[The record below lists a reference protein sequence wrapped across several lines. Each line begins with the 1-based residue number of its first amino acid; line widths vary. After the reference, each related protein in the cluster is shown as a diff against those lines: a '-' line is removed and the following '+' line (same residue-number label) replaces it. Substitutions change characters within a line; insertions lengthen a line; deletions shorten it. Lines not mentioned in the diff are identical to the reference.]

1 MTVLP
6 AIVLHGQRRI
16 CQMTLLAFI
25 GQHQFLGRCNKL
37 TLPLEQRRQHSMNLR
52 DLGIPGMPHNELLA
66 VEIASFS
73 PGSDQLGVNQFQ
85 HDLRMPNVIWVGHDE
100 SLGRLNQRKR
110 STVLVSQVR

>member
-25 GQHQFLGRCNKL
+25 GQHQFLGRCTEL
-37 TLPLEQRRQHSMNLR
+37 TLSLEQRRQQSMNLR
-52 DLGIPGMPHNELLA
+52 DLGIPGMPHNELPCRRNRVLL
-66 VEIASFS
+66 